1 MILDKD
7 NQFSS
12 AVQQYVQVYHN
23 TVFHNI
29 SDYYN
34 FMLSLSSKDRY
45 GMWKKVSQFCS
56 MDAKSCREYFHN
68 TWCSQFYE
76 PVASHR
82 AEIKEIALQYYRPE
96 EVMREFLRRYPNK
109 QFGKHELQVAV
120 STICKRNKSVN
131 SSVVIPSTDT
141 FESNSLIVFE
151 YMDIFQ

>member
-1 MILDKD
+1 MNINKD
-7 NQFSS
+7 NMFSFAIS
-12 AVQQYVQVYHN
+12 QYVQVYHK
-23 TVFHNI
+23 TVLH
-29 SDYYN
+29 SMCDYYN

-76 PVASHR
+76 PVANYR
-82 AEIKEIALQYYRPE
+82 AEIKEIALQYYKPE
-96 EVMREFLRRYPNK
+96 EVMREFLQRYPNK

-131 SSVVIPSTDT
+131 SSVIVSSINTQ
-141 FESNSLIVFE
+141 SNSLIVFQN
-151 YMDIFQ
+151 MDIFQ